1 MAPKANKIEKMPKNL
16 LSLYWI
22 ISKRVHRLV
31 ASPLV
36 SSGWDGSGLEKSL
49 KLTKGNNK
57 ASLKKN
63 SIRTSSFQD
72 LSDKKNFHI
81 VKLYQI
87 HNQNAFNQFKKKHI
101 NYS

>member
-1 MAPKANKIEKMPKNL
+1 MAPIANKIEKMPKNL

-49 KLTKGNNK
+49 KLTKDNNK
-57 ASLKKN
+57 ASLKKTPFN
-63 SIRTSSFQD
+63 PVVPKIFQTKKTSI
-72 LSDKKNFHI
+72 
-81 VKLYQI
+81 
-87 HNQNAFNQFKKKHI
+87 
-101 NYS
+101 